1 MSITVNGDSH
11 PWREGLTVEKLLEEK
26 KYSFPLKIVYINK
39 ERIPKEDH
47 HAKLIDDGDE
57 VNVIHMMS
65 GG

>member
-1 MSITVNGDSH
+1 MAITVNGDSH
-11 PWREGLTVEKLLEEK
+11 PWREGLTVEVLLEEK

-39 ERIPKEDH
+39 ERIPKENYQTR
-47 HAKLIDDGDE
+47 LIDDEDV

>member
-1 MSITVNGDSH
+1 MAITVNGDSH
-11 PWREGLTVEKLLEEK
+11 PWHEGLTVEKLLEEK

-47 HAKLIDDGDE
+47 QTKIIDDEDE